1 MKGQTMTRGTAF
13 IVALILAAVLLVGYS
28 YFKYQNFTGGFS
40 DFITL
45 FQQYYIQV
53 GIIFLIGAIFGYM
66 QGKVW

>member
-45 FQQYYIQV
+45 FQQYYIQA

-66 QGKVW
+66 QGKAW